1 MGSRKWSSRA
11 GRSGRASWLDGVA
24 GVGHWRTR
32 DGDEVDLVVEQDD
45 GTAVAF
51 EVKASQRVE
60 RKELAGLRKLRD
72 AVGDAFTA
80 GLVLHLGERS
90 YTAEDRLH
98 VVPVDQLWN

>member
-1 MGSRKWSSRA
+1 MGSRVSDIGARETA
-11 GRSGRASWLDGVA
+11 TRSISWPN
-24 GVGHWRTR
+24 RTM
-32 DGDEVDLVVEQDD
+32 